1 MKKVLVDIYGN
12 ISNVVEAGDEFEIY
26 DGADATCIWMDVPA
40 DVVLD
45 ENTIVANGSFVERL
59 NIQDTSEGRSLARKV
74 SYGDIGSQLDMIY
87 KDELNGTTIW
97 KDHIANIKATVP
109 APSEGT
115 EATGVEPTPREEPQW
130 LKL

>member
-1 MKKVLVDIYGN
+1 MKKALVDINGN
-12 ISNVVEAGDEFEIY
+12 ITDVVEAGVEFQVYE
-26 DGADATCIWMDVPA
+26 GADATCIWMDVPA

-45 ENTIVANGSFVERL
+45 EHTIVVNGSFVERL
-59 NIQDTSEGRSLARKV
+59 DSRDTIEGRSIARRV
-74 SYGDIGSQLDMIY
+74 SYGDIGEQLDMIY

-97 KDHIANIKATVP
+97 KDRIANIKATMP

-115 EATGVEPTPREEPQW
+115 DATGVELILRTEPQW

>member
-1 MKKVLVDIYGN
+1 MKKALVDIYGN
-12 ISNVVEAGDEFEIY
+12 IGDVVEAGDEFEIY

-45 ENTIVANGSFVERL
+45 EHTIVVNGSFVERL
-59 NIQDTSEGRSLARKV
+59 DSRDTIDGRSIARRV
-74 SYGDIGSQLDMIY
+74 SYGDIGDQLDMIY
-87 KDELNGTTIW
+87 KDELNGTTTW
-97 KDHIANIKATVP
+97 KDHIANTKATVP

-115 EATGVEPTPREEPQW
+115 EAIGVELILRTEPQW

>member
-12 ISNVVEAGDEFEIY
+12 ISDVVEAGDEFEIY
-26 DGADATCIWMDVPA
+26 EGADATCIWMDVPA
-40 DVVLD
+40 DVV
-45 ENTIVANGSFVERL
+45 ISKSIMVVNGSFVERL
-59 NIQDTSEGRSLARKV
+59 DSRDTIEGRNLARKV
-74 SYGDIGSQLDMIY
+74 SYGDIGTQLDMIY